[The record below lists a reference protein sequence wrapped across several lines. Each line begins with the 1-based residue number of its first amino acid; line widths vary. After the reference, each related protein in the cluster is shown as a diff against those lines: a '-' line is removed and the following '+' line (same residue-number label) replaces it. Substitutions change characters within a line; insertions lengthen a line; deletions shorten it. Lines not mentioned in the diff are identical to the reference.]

1 MMPPSEDTTEKHLR
15 ATMHCVNFKLI
26 NDALMTTGKWQFGGH
41 FNLVNLLASLV
52 SAIYFRTKKDID
64 GALSF

>member
-1 MMPPSEDTTEKHLR
+1 
-15 ATMHCVNFKLI
+15 MHCVNFKLI

-41 FNLVNLLASLV
+41 FNLVNLLASLD
-52 SAIYFRTKKDID
+52 SAIYFRTRKDID